1 MLASGSGA
9 ASRGVMGTAVVF
21 GMTIAT
27 LIGIFLIP
35 VCYVFVQSL
44 EEMRKKPMRATPAP
58 APETAYLNEFRTL
71 SAKRSAQ
78 SAGSLMAAC
87 RRCGRWSRSLQEGT
101 DYSTLGSRKAGSLY
115 PQATTS
121 RINLS

>member
-44 EEMRKKPMRATPAP
+44 AEMRKKPMRATPAP
-58 APETAYLNEFRTL
+58 RTRDSRTL
-71 SAKRSAQ
+71 MSF
-78 SAGSLMAAC
+78 
-87 RRCGRWSRSLQEGT
+87 GR
-101 DYSTLGSRKAGSLY
+101 
-115 PQATTS
+115 
-121 RINLS
+121 